1 MAAPLRKTICKQ
13 RSSLPRTGAG
23 KCVPSLCDIMA
34 MNAGEDAVPKQAEH
48 QVQPKAAKIAGLELL
63 SLSVEVSDSNDYCNE

>member
-1 MAAPLRKTICKQ
+1 
-13 RSSLPRTGAG
+13 
-23 KCVPSLCDIMA
+23 